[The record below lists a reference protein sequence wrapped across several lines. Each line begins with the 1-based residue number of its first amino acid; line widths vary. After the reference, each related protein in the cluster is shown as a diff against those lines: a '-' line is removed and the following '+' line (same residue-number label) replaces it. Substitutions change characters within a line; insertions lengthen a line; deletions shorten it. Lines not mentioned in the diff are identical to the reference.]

1 MLFDVILPRGN
12 MIFFTCYHHIS
23 DLSICTATAI
33 CIDSHF
39 TVTDNNKN
47 QQFVK
52 LPPPLPYFGAKAV
65 IGIQALEVHMSKTSM
80 SEGRIQFI

>member
-1 MLFDVILPRGN
+1 MSYYLGVIWFFLHATI
-12 MIFFTCYHHIS
+12 IFQIFS
-23 DLSICTATAI
+23 VCTATAI

-39 TVTDNNKN
+39 TVTDNNKT

-52 LPPPLPYFGAKAV
+52 LPPTLPYFGAKAA
-65 IGIQALEVHMSKTSM
+65 IGSLEVHTSKTST

>member
-1 MLFDVILPRGN
+1 MSYYLGVIWFFLHATI
-12 MIFFTCYHHIS
+12 IFQIFS
-23 DLSICTATAI
+23 VCTATAI

-52 LPPPLPYFGAKAV
+52 LPPPLPYFGAKAA
-65 IGIQALEVHMSKTSM
+65 IGIQALEVHVSKTSM